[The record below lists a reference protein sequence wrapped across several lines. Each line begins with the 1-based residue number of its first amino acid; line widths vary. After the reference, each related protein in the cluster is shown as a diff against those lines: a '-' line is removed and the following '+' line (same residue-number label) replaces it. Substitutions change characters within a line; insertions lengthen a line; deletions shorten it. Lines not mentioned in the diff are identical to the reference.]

1 MCCIDRYPIDW
12 LMTRVLGL
20 GGGGERK
27 KKKKDDVHSCIP
39 DVLKTRPI
47 SYSNVKSAV
56 PPGESTDHLGVF
68 TFGLVPTS
76 MPMHNITVTP
86 INESFDVKNREK
98 IVSPTST
105 TMDNIRKLKANVPN
119 DADYDVWL
127 PLASVH
133 EFSSTKGFDLV
144 LKDGQWMIRGVPIFL
159 NKWYPSVSLFKE
171 DLSRVPVWVKFR
183 DVLLVFYI
191 PHGLSLIATKIS
203 NPMMLDWYTNSMCLE
218 SWGRSD
224 YARILIEINTCN
236 GFSSNLV
243 MAVPNLDG
251 TGYRKETI
259 RVEYEWKP
267 LCCSNDTFSFSNSF
281 EDLNFDNL
289 AIKEVDLGNKASTS
303 GVQKEGQ
310 SSTPLVEKIK
320 KFEQLMLEGKCVLV
334 DDDGNPLE
342 MVDYSSDHDREDKV
356 APLDNEM
363 ASFLASQLL
372 GVVYGTNSLLEQ

>member
-1 MCCIDRYPIDW
+1 M
-12 LMTRVLGL
+12 MKARVLGL

-27 KKKKDDVHSCIP
+27 KKKKDDSKYSQEAVEADILIDKPLVVVATLSIPNEFHSCIP
-39 DVLKTRPI
+39 DVLKTRLI

-68 TFGLVPTS
+68 TFGLVPTG

-105 TMDNIRKLKANVPN
+105 TMDNIQKLKANVPN

-133 EFSSTKGFDLV
+133 EVNDRMKNSLHVYYIGKRLA
-144 LKDGQWMIRGVPIFL
+144 FL
-159 NKWYPSVSLFKE
+159 IVE
-171 DLSRVPVWVKFR
+171 C
-183 DVLLVFYI
+183 
-191 PHGLSLIATKIS
+191 
-203 NPMMLDWYTNSMCLE
+203 NP
-218 SWGRSD
+218 
-224 YARILIEINTCN
+224 
-236 GFSSNLV
+236 
-243 MAVPNLDG
+243 
-251 TGYRKETI
+251 
-259 RVEYEWKP
+259 
-267 LCCSNDTFSFSNSF
+267 F
-281 EDLNFDNL
+281 EALNFDNL

-334 DDDGNPLE
+334 DDDDGNPLE
-342 MVDYSSDHDREDKV
+342 MVDYSGDHDREDKV